1 MKLLCLYQVMFQYRV
16 GTYEAI
22 AKLPSVDFEL
32 WHGKDVLNS
41 KLKNYK
47 GEVNFKHRCLPS
59 CRLPI
64 KTNNG
69 SSSQPFFPFLF
80 LRLAI
85 YNPDVILAEGASS
98 FFSLSVASLYSHL
111 FKKKIILWSMGALA
125 GREYKGIRGAVQ
137 RWLRRI
143 ERNAD
148 ALFVYSTQA
157 EAYFIN
163 EGVSQEKIFKA
174 INVIDTNSKLA
185 DIQRQGVIRKAPGF
199 NVAFVGAIAK
209 TKRLELLINAVVRL
223 RNKHDDVV
231 LHIIGDGEYLQ
242 VIKEYTFSLGLDDA
256 VVFHG
261 RVTEGLNVLLSRYQV
276 LALPGLG
283 GLAIVDGMISS
294 LPIIAGMA
302 DGTEKDL
309 VDENNGF
316 VTDAM
321 TEDFMY
327 EKLSLLYD
335 NPNLIKR
342 LGDNSF
348 LKITRDYSFGNYI
361 SVFRKCLNSVS
372 SNEK

>member
-1 MKLLCLYQVMFQYRV
+1 
-16 GTYEAI
+16 
-22 AKLPSVDFEL
+22 
-32 WHGKDVLNS
+32 
-41 KLKNYK
+41 
-47 GEVNFKHRCLPS
+47 
-59 CRLPI
+59 
-64 KTNNG
+64 
-69 SSSQPFFPFLF
+69 
-80 LRLAI
+80 
-85 YNPDVILAEGASS
+85 
-98 FFSLSVASLYSHL
+98 
-111 FKKKIILWSMGALA
+111 
-125 GREYKGIRGAVQ
+125 
-137 RWLRRI
+137 
-143 ERNAD
+143 
-148 ALFVYSTQA
+148 
-157 EAYFIN
+157 
-163 EGVSQEKIFKA
+163 
-174 INVIDTNSKLA
+174 
-185 DIQRQGVIRKAPGF
+185 
-199 NVAFVGAIAK
+199 VAFVGAIAK

-327 EKLSLLYD
+327 AKLSLLYD